1 MLFRSVDAGPK
12 GAVIAFRK
20 NQFANPE
27 GLVAFMAKSKGSVR
41 LQPDHKLVYK
51 ADWTTPAARLQGV
64 RWLVRELAEIAAQAR
79 KAA

>member
-1 MLFRSVDAGPK
+1 VGPK
-12 GAVIAFRK
+12 GAVISFRR

-27 GLVAFMAKSKGSVR
+27 GLVGFMARSRSFAR

-51 ADWTTPAARLQGV
+51 ADWATPTARLTGV
-64 RWLVRELAEIAAQAR
+64 RWLVRELAEIAATR